1 MRSLLYLCTALSV
14 IALAAWAYRENH
26 LTQQAMN
33 ERRSLERGIA
43 SLEEAIR
50 IQRAEWAY
58 LNRPDRL
65 RELVDVNL
73 AELKLVPMTG
83 AHFGSIGQIV
93 YPLPVPRARITD
105 AVEVQEATTAALP
118 VTMGAQEEEPL

>member
-1 MRSLLYLCTALSV
+1 MKSLLYLCTALGV

-33 ERRSLERGIA
+33 ERRALEREIA
-43 SLEEAIR
+43 LLNETIS

-65 RELVDVNL
+65 RELVDVNFEQL
-73 AELKLVPMTG
+73 RLVPVTG
-83 AHFGSIGQIV
+83 AHFGEIGQIV
-93 YPLPVPRARITD
+93 YPLPAPQTEISDAIEVFG
-105 AVEVQEATTAALP
+105 AVEHLFAPSETVEQTP
-118 VTMGAQEEEPL
+118 

>member
-33 ERRSLERGIA
+33 ERRSLEREIA
-43 SLEEAIR
+43 ALDEAIS

-65 RELVDVNL
+65 RDLVDVNF
-73 AELKLVPMTG
+73 AELKLVPLTG
-83 AHFGSIGQIV
+83 AHFGEIGQIV
-93 YPLPVPRARITD
+93 YPLPVPRAVITD
-105 AVEVQEATTAALP
+105 AVDMYGAGTAVPVAL
-118 VTMGAQEEEPL
+118 GFGEEPPL

>member
-1 MRSLLYLCTALSV
+1 MKSLLYLCTALGV

-33 ERRSLERGIA
+33 ERRALEREIA
-43 SLEEAIR
+43 LLNETIS

-65 RELVDVNL
+65 RELVDVNFEQL
-73 AELKLVPMTG
+73 RLVPVTG
-83 AHFGSIGQIV
+83 AHFGEIGQIV
-93 YPLPVPRARITD
+93 YPLPAPQTEISDAIEVFG
-105 AVEVQEATTAALP
+105 AVEHLFAPSE
-118 VTMGAQEEEPL
+118 TMEQTP

>member
-1 MRSLLYLCTALSV
+1 MKSLLYLCTALAV

-33 ERRSLERGIA
+33 ERRALEREIA
-43 SLEEAIR
+43 LLNETIS

-65 RELVDVNL
+65 RELVDVNFEQL
-73 AELKLVPMTG
+73 RLVPITG
-83 AHFGSIGQIV
+83 THFGEVGQIV
-93 YPLPVPRARITD
+93 YPLPTPRAEISD
-105 AVEVQEATTAALP
+105 AIEVF
-118 VTMGAQEEEPL
+118 GAIEHLFAPSDTLEQTP